1 MYEIFFSSAGRV
13 DLSIPNS
20 TPVFGCNKA
29 TSRRTEVGVFAPF
42 IRFPGHVPPGFV
54 ALPSARLR
62 GRGTGRR
69 PAALLP
75 RADHQPGLHL
85 VLHTQTVLRAE
96 DHGSVSVCGSSGR
109 LPRRWERG
117 WHRRETGFL
126 LKARSSRLASS
137 LRPATRSLF
146 VRPQQTKMPSV

>member
-1 MYEIFFSSAGRV
+1 MKFFFFHWKSC
-13 DLSIPNS
+13 LSIPNS

-62 GRGTGRR
+62 GRGTWRC

-75 RADHQPGLHL
+75 RADHQPGLDL

-96 DHGSVSVCGSSGR
+96 DHGCVSVCGSFGR

-126 LKARSSRLASS
+126 LKARSSSLAPS